1 MAYFTPKAGFLVQP
15 FMGIHYSLPDTIKKS
30 LALKSPNHFVSFML
44 LGLFWGVSPS
54 LYKHLS
60 EINMPALHTI
70 FYSGLGV
77 GAIMLTM
84 SLVRRG
90 WQGIDKRLIAYGFG
104 CAALMNLPFGFNLF
118 MAGYVPPTE
127 LAIIITMSPFFSYV
141 VGLVTGTEN
150 ASPRKLLAITLGFL
164 STLVLILS
172 REGTLSGEISWSLVL
187 AILVPLGYCAYNTFA
202 SRAWPKGA
210 DTIQAGAFESLWS
223 GLIVVPFMYFYAP
236 IGAPGNPTLEQH
248 WIMLAVILMWVI
260 ERLVYFSL
268 ITTKGATYTVQATYV
283 STPAAVIIG
292 ALFFG
297 GGTDMWL
304 WVSLA
309 VLMAALYFNN
319 TGEHHE
325 KLVPVNPESHPV

>member
-1 MAYFTPKAGFLVQP
+1 M
-15 FMGIHYSLPDTIKKS
+15 
-30 LALKSPNHFVSFML
+30 KSPNHFVSFLL

-54 LYKHLS
+54 LYKNLS
-60 EINMPALHTI
+60 EIHMPALHTI
-70 FYSGLGV
+70 FYAGIGV
-77 GAIMLTM
+77 GIIMLIM
-84 SLVRRG
+84 ALGRG
-90 WQGIDKRLIAYGFG
+90 GGLKAIDKRLVAYGFG
-104 CAALMNLPFGFNLF
+104 CAALMNLPFGFNLY

-127 LAIIITMSPFFSYV
+127 LAIIITMSPFFSYL
-141 VGLVTGTEN
+141 VGLFTRTEN
-150 ASPRKLLAITLGFL
+150 ASLRKLLAITLGFL

-172 REGTLSGEISWSLVL
+172 REGTLSGQVSWSLVL

-202 SRAWPKGA
+202 SRCWPKGA

-223 GLIVVPFMYFYAP
+223 GLIALPFILIYSPF
-236 IGAPGNPTLEQH
+236 GAPGNPTLDQH
-248 WIMLAVILMWVI
+248 WIMIAVVLMWVV

-283 STPAAVIIG
+283 STPASVIIS

-297 GGTDMWL
+297 GGTDIWL

-319 TGEHHE
+319 TGAHTEV
-325 KLVPVNPESHPV
+325 LPPVNPESHPV